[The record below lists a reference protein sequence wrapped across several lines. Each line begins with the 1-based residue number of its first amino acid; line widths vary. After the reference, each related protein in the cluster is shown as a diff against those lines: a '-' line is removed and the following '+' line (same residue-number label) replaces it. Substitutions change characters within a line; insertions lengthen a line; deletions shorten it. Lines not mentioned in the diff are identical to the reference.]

1 MQNELIKIGNLL
13 TQSNRQPLEIV
24 SKMDN
29 TELMIYNSFNS
40 TGINRCSMIEVKETL
55 KYCLQLSGSQ
65 TPTLDDFNFIVD
77 FVIENYGNYK
87 IDELKTAFKLLAT
100 DKLNVEKHIIFNPRL
115 IGEVMSAYKRLAVQ
129 VRQKSVP
136 KEKEEPVVQKIDE
149 QQVVNDEVEWWNK
162 TQNKDWRLLNYQVF
176 DILWRS
182 KKITL
187 DKEKAEAI
195 KSKVKAFYK
204 TRVKNDKDAE
214 LIEEDTFIKQNCKK
228 YTLGLYLNNEL

>member
-1 MQNELIKIGNLL
+1 
-13 TQSNRQPLEIV
+13 
-24 SKMDN
+24 MDH

-40 TGINRCSMIEVKETL
+40 LGINRSSVVEIKETL

-65 TPTLDDFNFIVD
+65 TPTLYDFNFIVD

-87 IDELKTAFKLLAT
+87 LEELKTAFKLLAT

-129 VRQKSVP
+129 VRHKSEP
-136 KEKEEPVVQKIDE
+136 KAKEEPVVQKIDE
-149 QQVVNDEVEWWNK
+149 QQVINDEVEWWNK

-176 DILWRS
+176 DILWRN
-182 KKITL
+182 KKIVF

-204 TRVKNDKDAE
+204 TRIKNDKDAE
-214 LIEEDTFIKQNCKK
+214 LVEEDTFIKQNCKK